1 MKPIYLDHN
10 ATTPI
15 DPRVIEAMERC
26 FRETTA
32 NAGSQHSA
40 GRQAKRA
47 LEDAREEII
56 SVLRGDPAHDR
67 LILTSGGT
75 EANNLAILGMG
86 PESRR
91 GRILVSAIE
100 HPSTLAAADELE
112 RQGWQ
117 VDHIPASES
126 GAIDLEELRTLLEQS
141 PHPRLVSVM
150 AANNETGVI
159 QPLEEVVELS
169 HAAGVPVHSDAV
181 QVVGKMPFDF
191 GHSGVDAISFAA
203 HKFHGPAGIGGLL
216 VREQTQVQPI
226 LFGGSQQ
233 LGKRPGTEPVALVV
247 GMMTA
252 LNLWNEEADQRES
265 GMRQSRDHLENLLL
279 QDSTAV
285 VNGQGE
291 RLPHTLNLS
300 FLGLDRQA
308 MLMALDMAGVAC
320 STGSACASG
329 SSEPSHVL
337 QAMGLETGRIES
349 SLRLSLGA
357 TSSLAEIDEAAKRI
371 LKTAKHLRQSETAP
385 NSSSEPREKRPKSL

>member
-1 MKPIYLDHN
+1 MKLIYLDHN

-15 DPRVIEAMERC
+15 DPRVMRAMDRC
-26 FRETTA
+26 FRDTTA
-32 NAGSQHSA
+32 NAGSQHAA
-40 GRQAKRA
+40 GRQAKRV

-56 SVLRGDPAHDR
+56 SMLRGDPAHDR

-86 PESRR
+86 PESSR
-91 GRILVSAIE
+91 GRIIVSAIE
-100 HPSTLAAADELE
+100 HPSTLAAADELQ

-117 VDHIPASES
+117 VDHIPALES
-126 GAIDLEELRTLLEQS
+126 GTVDLEQLRALLEQ
-141 PHPRLVSVM
+141 PPRPRLVSVM
-150 AANNETGVI
+150 AANHETGVI
-159 QPLEEVVELS
+159 QPLEEVVEVS
-169 HAAGVPVHSDAV
+169 HAAGVPVHTDAV

-191 GHSGVDAISFAA
+191 RLSGVDAISFAA

-216 VREQTQVQPI
+216 VREQTHVEPI

-233 LGKRPGTEPVALVV
+233 LGRRPGTEPVALVV

-252 LNLWNEEADQRES
+252 LNLWSEEADRREAD
-265 GMRQSRDHLENLLL
+265 MRQSRDHLENVLL

-285 VNGQGE
+285 VNGQGK

-308 MLMALDMAGVAC
+308 MLMALDLAGVAC

-337 QAMGLETGRIES
+337 QAMGLETARIES

-357 TSSLAEIDEAAKRI
+357 TSSLAEMDEAARRI
-371 LKTAKHLRQSETAP
+371 LMTASHLRQSETAS
-385 NSSSEPREKRPKSL
+385 NSLSEPREKRSKSV

>member
-1 MKPIYLDHN
+1 
-10 ATTPI
+10 
-15 DPRVIEAMERC
+15 
-26 FRETTA
+26 
-32 NAGSQHSA
+32 
-40 GRQAKRA
+40 
-47 LEDAREEII
+47 
-56 SVLRGDPAHDR
+56 
-67 LILTSGGT
+67 
-75 EANNLAILGMG
+75 
-86 PESRR
+86 
-91 GRILVSAIE
+91 
-100 HPSTLAAADELE
+100 
-112 RQGWQ
+112 
-117 VDHIPASES
+117 
-126 GAIDLEELRTLLEQS
+126 
-141 PHPRLVSVM
+141 M

-159 QPLEEVVELS
+159 QPLEKVVELS

-181 QVVGKMPFDF
+181 QVVGKMPFEF
-191 GHSGVDAISFAA
+191 GRSGVDAISFTA

-265 GMRQSRDHLENLLL
+265 GMRQSRDHLEDLLL

-337 QAMGLETGRIES
+337 EAMGLETGRIES

-371 LKTAKHLRQSETAP
+371 LKTVKHLRQSETAP
-385 NSSSEPREKRPKSL
+385 NSPSEPREKRRKSL